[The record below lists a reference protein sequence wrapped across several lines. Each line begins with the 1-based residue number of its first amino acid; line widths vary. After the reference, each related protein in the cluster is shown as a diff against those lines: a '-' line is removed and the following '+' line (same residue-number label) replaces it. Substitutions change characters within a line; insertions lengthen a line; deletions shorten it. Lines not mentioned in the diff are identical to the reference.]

1 MLLGDA
7 AAAGPGTAGLWGPGP
22 GLGPSRPAPPERLRV
37 LSCPALPGGGGA
49 QRSPSRAPA
58 MQRYHVL
65 EMIGEGSFGRVYKG
79 RRKHSAQ
86 VVALK
91 FIPKVGRSE
100 KELKN
105 LQREIEIMRGLHHP
119 NIIQMLDSFE
129 TDKEV
134 VVVTDYAEG
143 ELFQILEDDGSLPED
158 QVQTIAAQLV
168 SALYYLHSHRILHR
182 DMKPQNILLGK
193 DGVVKLCDFGF
204 ARAMSIHTMVLTSIK
219 GTPLYMSPELV
230 EERPYDHTADLWS
243 VGCILY
249 ELFVG
254 TPPFYTSSIFQLVNL
269 IVKDPIKWP
278 EAISPVFKSFLQGL
292 LMKDP
297 RQRLSW
303 PELLSH
309 PFIAGQVTVIDDTE
323 EHGISNP
330 FTTKLS
336 PELQALKEHQAHSLA
351 PRSGQSRILRK
362 ARQKMAE
369 EAQKKGQ
376 RKEGDATTKDSG
388 KGCPGH
394 RPRAAPGKG
403 ALTEGD
409 PPAASKENNPCVL
422 QGKSIMAEWEL
433 EEPPLNPR
441 EHSITGDYERE
452 LPGAGA
458 PLQPGICRAEPRG
471 RCSIETMDL
480 ESEELESDEEWQHLV
495 EITEPLVMQLSTP
508 LSLLRDLAFR
518 HRVQSRLADSAQQVL
533 EGMLEGA
540 SRLRPVLRVM
550 GNLLATQCDSE
561 LLDHFCRELNVP
573 LSLLCLAKQILESGS
588 TKQASLRR
596 GRSQQQRIPLQW
608 CWDGHQTIP
617 LAVSFW
623 ILQQPWCIMVLTDLF
638 TVTTVYFSSE
648 CSLEESG
655 QKDSL
660 QAFQECA
667 GCFLALLP
675 ELLAEPADSEMRLCQ
690 QSLLCFTLLCESL
703 DATCPSVS
711 APFYASLREKH
722 QPLLN
727 RLLQGSISEQ
737 PALQGAVM
745 EAKSAH
751 DQSLRLADLFT
762 AALAAACSVPLERNS
777 CWEAKQQVAQEVA
790 EKLMKG
796 ESQQLGKLLGRL
808 EDPSCSLKV
817 LKILYAGCHASLSLC
832 QHLGRSQRFWGSLMQ
847 LSKGKVPMMGVAQG
861 AACEASL
868 YLLALL
874 TLQLQASPPR
884 PEEVVT
890 LAMDLITQSPVISL
904 VGAAAFLLTQLSQH
918 GMALELRGE
927 EILPVVTNMLTAHAE
942 LQLPLP
948 MGAGLY
954 DGIFFLLLKL
964 LAQEDMAV
972 EQGFA
977 DSELWSVVWHCVA
990 VVLHVGS
997 DRAVLDGE
1005 GDPSGAGHPV
1015 AEPDWNLLSPQGTL
1029 LFLRLALFVFTHES
1043 HQCLPQLTQS
1053 HGVLMV
1059 TLKRLLS
1066 PGFLACLAQTQ
1077 AGEGGDPELVPAVV
1091 IQACQLLCF
1100 PFALDVDGDTLS
1112 LVMEAVRDAQIP
1124 AQLLQVCSHHLPLS
1138 CTELPMSLLCH
1149 LVVSDELVIDQMMKV
1164 AAASEHIVAFLTSA
1178 LFTDSLVL
1186 TSDLLSLLTHVARA
1200 CPEHLPFLQRILR
1213 GSDMAKQPLT
1223 HLLGHQ
1229 QHPIRAKTC
1238 NLLGNLLRHGHG
1250 FPQALQSQPSLLEG
1264 LLGCLA
1270 DQEESVRKAASFA
1283 VGNAAYHTPSPAGT
1297 LGRAVPRLTQ
1307 LLSDTQARTR
1317 CNAALA
1323 LGNLGRCSAELGDL
1337 LIESRAPHV
1346 LLEVACRDPWES
1358 VREGALAALRALS
1371 QHPGIRQVLLS
1382 LRAAEKLATLA
1393 GGDLQPAA
1401 GGSLRPLSAHH
1412 CKKLLRL
1419 LVPLHGICGSGA
1431 GTTPGTP
1438 DPGESAALP
1447 RC

>member
-1 MLLGDA
+1 M
-7 AAAGPGTAGLWGPGP
+7 
-22 GLGPSRPAPPERLRV
+22 EK
-37 LSCPALPGGGGA
+37 
-49 QRSPSRAPA
+49 
-58 MQRYHVL
+58 YHVL

-254 TPPFYTSSIFQLVNL
+254 TPPFYTSSIFQLVSL
-269 IVKDPIKWP
+269 IVKDPVKWP

-297 RQRLSW
+297 CQRLSW

-309 PFIAGQVTVIDDTE
+309 PFIAGRVTVIDDTE

-330 FTTKLS
+330 FTTKLP
-336 PELQALKEHQAHSLA
+336 PELQALKEQQAHSLA

-369 EAQKKGQ
+369 EAQKKEQ
-376 RKEGDATTKDSG
+376 LKAGDASVKSSG

-394 RPRAAPGKG
+394 GRRAALRK
-403 ALTEGD
+403 AAIMEGE
-409 PPAASKENNPCVL
+409 PLAASKEKNPSVL
-422 QGKSIMAEWEL
+422 QGKSSMAEWDL
-433 EEPPLNPR
+433 EEPPPNPR
-441 EHSITGDYERE
+441 EHSITRDYERE
-452 LPGAGA
+452 FPGAEA
-458 PLQPGICRAEPRG
+458 SLQPVAGRAEPWHR
-471 RCSIETMDL
+471 RSIETVDL
-480 ESEELESDEEWQHLV
+480 ESEELESDEEWQHLI
-495 EITEPLVMQLSTP
+495 EATEPSTMKLNTT
-508 LSLLRDLAFR
+508 LSLLRDPAFW
-518 HRVQSRLADSAQQVL
+518 HCVQARLRDSAQQVL

-540 SRLRPVLRVM
+540 SRLRPMLRVV
-550 GNLLATQCDSE
+550 GNLLATRCDSE
-561 LLDHFCRELNVP
+561 LLGYFCRELNVP

-588 TKQASLRR
+588 TKQ
-596 GRSQQQRIPLQW
+596 
-608 CWDGHQTIP
+608 
-617 LAVSFW
+617 
-623 ILQQPWCIMVLTDLF
+623 QPWCVAVLTDLLM
-638 TVTTVYFSSE
+638 VTTVYFSSE

-660 QAFQECA
+660 QAFQESA
-667 GCFLALLP
+667 SCFLTLLP
-675 ELLAEPADSEMRLCQ
+675 ELLAEPADNEMRLCQ
-690 QSLLCFTLLCESL
+690 QSLLCFHLLCESL
-703 DATCPSVS
+703 DVMCPSIS
-711 APFYASLREKH
+711 APIYASLREEH
-722 QPLLN
+722 RPLLN
-727 RLLQGSISEQ
+727 RILQGSISEQ
-737 PALQGAVM
+737 PALRGAAM

-751 DQSLRLADLFT
+751 DQSSSVADVFT
-762 AALAAACSVPLERNS
+762 AALAAACSIPLERNG

-790 EKLMKG
+790 AKLMEG
-796 ESQQLGKLLGRL
+796 DSQQLGRLLGRL
-808 EDPSCSLKV
+808 EHPSCSLNV
-817 LKILYAGCHASLSLC
+817 LKILYASCHASLSLC
-832 QHLGRSQRFWGSLMQ
+832 QHLGRSQQLWGSLMQ
-847 LSKGKVPMMGVAQG
+847 LSKGKVPVAEVVQE

-884 PEEVVT
+884 PEEVAT
-890 LAMDLITQSPVISL
+890 LAMDLIIQSPVVSL
-904 VGAAAFLLTQLSQH
+904 VGAAAFLMTQLSQH
-918 GMALELRGE
+918 GVTLELKGE
-927 EILPVVTNMLTAHAE
+927 EILPVVTNALRAPAE
-942 LQLPLP
+942 LQLPPPL
-948 MGAGLY
+948 GAGLY

-964 LAQEDMAV
+964 LAQEDM

-977 DSELWSVVWHCVA
+977 ASELWSVVWHCVA
-990 VVLHVGS
+990 AVLHVSS
-997 DRAVLDGE
+997 DGAALE
-1005 GDPSGAGHPV
+1005 GDIPVADHPM

-1029 LFLRLALFVFTHES
+1029 LFLSLALFVFTRES
-1043 HQCLPQLTQS
+1043 HQCLPQLAQS

-1077 AGEGGDPELVPAVV
+1077 AGEDGDPELVPAVV

-1100 PFALDVDGDTLS
+1100 PFALDVDGDTLA
-1112 LVMEAVRDAQIP
+1112 LVLEAVRDAQIP
-1124 AQLLQVCSHHLPLS
+1124 AQLLQVCSRYLPFS
-1138 CTELPMSLLCH
+1138 YTELPMSLLCH
-1149 LVVSDELVIDQMMKV
+1149 LVVADEQVIDQMV
-1164 AAASEHIVAFLTSA
+1164 RAATASEHVTAFLMSA
-1178 LFTDSLVL
+1178 LFSGSLTL

-1200 CPEHLPFLQRILR
+1200 RPEHLPFLQRILS
-1213 GSDMAKQPLT
+1213 GSDVADQPLT
-1223 HLLGHQ
+1223 RLLGHR
-1229 QHPIRAKTC
+1229 QHLIRAKTC
-1238 NLLGNLLRHGHG
+1238 NLLGNLLQHGHS
-1250 FPQALQSQPSLLEG
+1250 FPQVLQKQPGLLEN
-1264 LLGCLA
+1264 LLGCLV

-1283 VGNAAYHTPSPAGT
+1283 VGNAAYHESLPVGT
-1297 LGRAVPRLTQ
+1297 LGRAVPRLTR
-1307 LLSDTQARTR
+1307 LLRDTQARTR
-1317 CNAALA
+1317 CNAASA
-1323 LGNLGRCSAELGDL
+1323 LGNLGRRSAELGDL

-1346 LLEVACRDPWES
+1346 LLEVACWDPRES
-1358 VREGALAALRALS
+1358 VREGALVALRALS
-1371 QHPGIRQVLLS
+1371 QHPGIQQVLLS
-1382 LRAAEKLATLA
+1382 LRATEKLAVLA
-1393 GGDLQPAA
+1393 SGDSQLAA
-1401 GGSLRPLSAHH
+1401 GDGPRPPSARH
-1412 CKKLLRL
+1412 CEKLLRFL
-1419 LVPLHGICGSGA
+1419 APLR
-1431 GTTPGTP
+1431 GT
-1438 DPGESAALP
+1438 
-1447 RC
+1447 

>member
-1 MLLGDA
+1 M
-7 AAAGPGTAGLWGPGP
+7 
-22 GLGPSRPAPPERLRV
+22 EK
-37 LSCPALPGGGGA
+37 
-49 QRSPSRAPA
+49 
-58 MQRYHVL
+58 YHVL

-79 RRKHSAQ
+79 RRKRSAQ

-254 TPPFYTSSIFQLVNL
+254 TPPFYTSSIFQLISL

-309 PFIAGQVTVIDDTE
+309 PFIAGRVTVIDDIE

-336 PELQALKEHQAHSLA
+336 PELQALKEQQAHSLA

-376 RKEGDATTKDSG
+376 LKADDASSKDSG

-394 RPRAAPGKG
+394 RPRAAAGKAG
-403 ALTEGD
+403 LVEGE
-409 PPAASKENNPCVL
+409 PPAASKEKNPSVL
-422 QGKSIMAEWEL
+422 QGKSSTAEWEL
-433 EEPPLNPR
+433 EEPPPNPR
-441 EHSITGDYERE
+441 EHTITQDYERE
-452 LPGAGA
+452 FPGARATPQPGAG
-458 PLQPGICRAEPRG
+458 RAEPRG
-471 RCSIETMDL
+471 RRSIETVDL
-480 ESEELESDEEWQHLV
+480 ESEEVESDEEWQHLI
-495 EITEPLVMQLSTP
+495 EATEPLAMQLSTP
-508 LSLLRDLAFR
+508 LSLLRDLAFQ
-518 HRVQSRLADSAQQVL
+518 HRVQARLADSAQQVL

-550 GNLLATQCDSE
+550 GNLLATRCDSE

-573 LSLLCLAKQILESGS
+573 LSLLFLAKQILESGS
-588 TKQASLRR
+588 TKQ
-596 GRSQQQRIPLQW
+596 
-608 CWDGHQTIP
+608 
-617 LAVSFW
+617 
-623 ILQQPWCIMVLTDLF
+623 QPWCITVLTDLLM
-638 TVTTVYFSSE
+638 VTTVYFSSE

-667 GCFLALLP
+667 GSFLALLP

-711 APFYASLREKH
+711 VPFYASLREER

-737 PALQGAVM
+737 PALRGSAM
-745 EAKSAH
+745 EAKSGH
-751 DQSLRLADLFT
+751 DHSLHVADLFM
-762 AALAAACSVPLERNS
+762 AALAAACSIPLERNS
-777 CWEAKQQVAQEVA
+777 CREAKQQVARDVA
-790 EKLMKG
+790 EKLVEG
-796 ESQQLGKLLGRL
+796 ESKQLGRLLGRL
-808 EDPSCSLKV
+808 EHPSCSLNV
-817 LKILYAGCHASLSLC
+817 LKILYAGCHASPSLC
-832 QHLGRSQRFWGSLMQ
+832 QHLGRSQQLWGSLMQ
-847 LSKGKVPMMGVAQG
+847 LSKGKVPVAEVAQG

-884 PEEVVT
+884 LEDVVT
-890 LAMDLITQSPVISL
+890 LAMDLITQSPVVSR
-904 VGAAAFLLTQLSQH
+904 VGAAAFLLTQLSQR
-918 GMALELRGE
+918 GVALELGGE
-927 EILPVVTNMLTAHAE
+927 EILLVVTNTLTAPAE
-942 LQLPLP
+942 LQLPPP

-964 LAQEDMAV
+964 IAQKDVAV
-972 EQGFA
+972 EQDFA
-977 DSELWSVVWHCVA
+977 ASELWSVVWHCVA
-990 VVLHVGS
+990 VVLRVGS
-997 DRAVLDGE
+997 DRAVLE
-1005 GDPSGAGHPV
+1005 GDPPGAGHPA

-1029 LFLRLALFVFTHES
+1029 LFLSLALFVFTRES
-1043 HQCLPQLTQS
+1043 HRCLPQLTQS

-1066 PGFLACLAQTQ
+1066 PDFLACLAQTQ
-1077 AGEGGDPELVPAVV
+1077 AGEDGDPELVPAVV

-1100 PFALDVDGDTLS
+1100 PFALDVDGDTLA
-1112 LVMEAVRDAQIP
+1112 LIMEAVRDAQIP
-1124 AQLLQVCSHHLPLS
+1124 AQLLQVCSHHLPFS
-1138 CTELPMSLLCH
+1138 YAELPMSLLCH
-1149 LVVSDELVIDQMMKV
+1149 LVVSDEQVIDQMV
-1164 AAASEHIVAFLTSA
+1164 RAAATSEHIIAFLTSA
-1178 LFTDSLVL
+1178 LFTDSLML
-1186 TSDLLSLLTHVARA
+1186 TTDLLSLLTHVARA

-1213 GSDMAKQPLT
+1213 GSDVADQPLT
-1223 HLLGHQ
+1223 RLLGHR
-1229 QHPIRAKTC
+1229 QHLIRAKTC
-1238 NLLGNLLRHGHG
+1238 NLLGNLLRHSHG
-1250 FPQALQSQPSLLEG
+1250 FPQVLQSQPSLLEG
-1264 LLGCLA
+1264 MLGCLA
-1270 DQEESVRKAASFA
+1270 DREESVRRAASFA
-1283 VGNAAYHTPSPAGT
+1283 VGNAAYHECCPAGT
-1297 LGRAVPRLTQ
+1297 LGRAVPRLTW
-1307 LLSDTQARTR
+1307 LLSDAQARTR
-1317 CNAALA
+1317 CNAASA
-1323 LGNLGRCSAELGDL
+1323 LGNLGRRLEELGDL

-1346 LLEVACRDPWES
+1346 LLEVACQDPRES
-1358 VREGALAALRALS
+1358 VREGALVALRALG
-1371 QHPGIRQVLLS
+1371 QHPGIQQVLLS
-1382 LRAAEKLATLA
+1382 LRATEKLAALA
-1393 GGDLQPAA
+1393 SGDLQPAA
-1401 GGSLRPLSAHH
+1401 GGSPRPSSARH
-1412 CKKLLRL
+1412 CQKLLRL
-1419 LVPLHGICGSGA
+1419 LTPLHS
-1431 GTTPGTP
+1431 T
-1438 DPGESAALP
+1438 
-1447 RC
+1447 

>member
-1 MLLGDA
+1 M
-7 AAAGPGTAGLWGPGP
+7 
-22 GLGPSRPAPPERLRV
+22 EK
-37 LSCPALPGGGGA
+37 
-49 QRSPSRAPA
+49 
-58 MQRYHVL
+58 YHVL

-254 TPPFYTSSIFQLVNL
+254 TPPFYTSSIFQLVSL
-269 IVKDPIKWP
+269 IVKDAVKWP
-278 EAISPVFKSFLQGL
+278 TAISPVFKSFLQGL

-309 PFIAGQVTVIDDTE
+309 PFIAGRVTVIDDTE

-336 PELQALKEHQAHSLA
+336 PELQALKEQQAHSMA

-362 ARQKMAE
+362 ARQKMVE

-376 RKEGDATTKDSG
+376 LKAGDASAKDSG

-394 RPRAAPGKG
+394 RPRAAPGKA
-403 ALTEGD
+403 ALGEGE
-409 PPAASKENNPCVL
+409 PLAASHEKNPSVL
-422 QGKSIMAEWEL
+422 QGRSSMAEWEL

-441 EHSITGDYERE
+441 EHSITRDYERE
-452 LPGAGA
+452 FPGAGA
-458 PLQPGICRAEPRG
+458 PQPGAGRAEPRG
-471 RCSIETMDL
+471 RRSIETVDL
-480 ESEELESDEEWQHLV
+480 ESEELESDEEWQHLI
-495 EITEPLVMQLSTP
+495 EATEPSAMQLSTP
-508 LSLLRDLAFR
+508 LSLLRDPAFR
-518 HRVQSRLADSAQQVL
+518 HRVQARLADSAQQVL

-540 SRLRPVLRVM
+540 SRLRPALRVV
-550 GNLLATQCDSE
+550 GNLLATRCDSE

-573 LSLLCLAKQILESGS
+573 LSLLCLAKQILENGS
-588 TKQASLRR
+588 TK
-596 GRSQQQRIPLQW
+596 
-608 CWDGHQTIP
+608 
-617 LAVSFW
+617 
-623 ILQQPWCIMVLTDLF
+623 QQPWCITVLTDLLM
-638 TVTTVYFSSE
+638 VTTVYFSSE

-660 QAFQECA
+660 QAFQESA
-667 GCFLALLP
+667 GCFLALLL

-703 DATCPSVS
+703 DATYPSVS
-711 APFYASLREKH
+711 APFYASLREEH

-727 RLLQGSISEQ
+727 RLLQGTISEQ
-737 PALQGAVM
+737 PALRGAAM

-751 DQSLRLADLFT
+751 DQSPCVADLFT
-762 AALAAACSVPLERNS
+762 AALAAACSIPLERNG
-777 CWEAKQQVAQEVA
+777 CREAKQQVAREVA
-790 EKLMKG
+790 EKLMEG
-796 ESQQLGKLLGRL
+796 ESQQLGRLLGRL
-808 EDPSCSLKV
+808 EHPSCSLNV
-817 LKILYAGCHASLSLC
+817 LKILYAGCHASPRLC
-832 QHLGRSQRFWGSLMQ
+832 QHLGRSQPLWGSLMQ
-847 LSKGKVPMMGVAQG
+847 LSKGEVPMAEVAQG

-884 PEEVVT
+884 LEEVVT
-890 LAMDLITQSPVISL
+890 LAVDLITQSPVVSL
-904 VGAAAFLLTQLSQH
+904 VGAAVFLLTQLSQH
-918 GMALELRGE
+918 GVTLELGRE
-927 EILPVVTNMLTAHAE
+927 EILPVATNVLTAPAE

-954 DGIFFLLLKL
+954 DGLFFLLLKL
-964 LAQEDMAV
+964 LAQEDVAV

-977 DSELWSVVWHCVA
+977 ASELWSVVWHCVA
-990 VVLHVGS
+990 VVLRVGS
-997 DRAVLDGE
+997 DRAALE
-1005 GDPSGAGHPV
+1005 GDTPGAGHPA

-1029 LFLRLALFVFTHES
+1029 LFLSLALFVFTRES
-1043 HQCLPQLTQS
+1043 HRCLPQLTRS

-1077 AGEGGDPELVPAVV
+1077 AGEDGDPELVPAVV

-1100 PFALDVDGDTLS
+1100 PFALDVDGETLT
-1112 LVMEAVRDAQIP
+1112 LVTEAVRDTQIP
-1124 AQLLQVCSHHLPLS
+1124 AQLLQVCSRHLPFS
-1138 CTELPMSLLCH
+1138 YTELPVSLLCH
-1149 LVVSDELVIDQMMKV
+1149 LVVSDEQVIDQIV
-1164 AAASEHIVAFLTSA
+1164 REAAASEHVIAFLTSA
-1178 LFTDSLVL
+1178 LFSGSLTL
-1186 TSDLLSLLTHVARA
+1186 TTDLLSLLTHVARA

-1213 GSDMAKQPLT
+1213 GSDVADQPLAR
-1223 HLLGHQ
+1223 LLGHQ
-1229 QHPIRAKTC
+1229 QHLIRAKTC
-1238 NLLGNLLRHGHG
+1238 SLLGNLLRHGNG
-1250 FPQALQSQPSLLEG
+1250 FPQALQSQPGLLET

-1270 DQEESVRKAASFA
+1270 DREESVRKAASFA
-1283 VGNAAYHTPSPAGT
+1283 VGNAAYHESSPAGA
-1297 LGRAVPRLTQ
+1297 LGRAVPWLTR
-1307 LLSDTQARTR
+1307 LLSDAQARTR

-1323 LGNLGRCSAELGDL
+1323 LGNLGRRWAELGDL
-1337 LIESRAPHV
+1337 LIESRAPHL
-1346 LLEVACRDPWES
+1346 LLEVACWDPRES
-1358 VREGALAALRALS
+1358 VREGALVALRALS
-1371 QHPGIRQVLLS
+1371 QHPGVQQVLLS
-1382 LRAAEKLATLA
+1382 LRATEKLAALA
-1393 GGDLQPAA
+1393 SGDLQPAA
-1401 GGSLRPLSAHH
+1401 GGSPRPSSARH
-1412 CKKLLRL
+1412 CEKLLRL
-1419 LVPLHGICGSGA
+1419 LAPLRSTCGGRA
-1431 GTTPGTP
+1431 GNAPGPPHPGT
-1438 DPGESAALP
+1438 SAAP
-1447 RC
+1447 HQR

>member
-1 MLLGDA
+1 
-7 AAAGPGTAGLWGPGP
+7 
-22 GLGPSRPAPPERLRV
+22 
-37 LSCPALPGGGGA
+37 
-49 QRSPSRAPA
+49 
-58 MQRYHVL
+58 
-65 EMIGEGSFGRVYKG
+65 G

-254 TPPFYTSSIFQLVNL
+254 TPPFYTSSIFQLVSL

-297 RQRLSW
+297 HQRLSW

-309 PFIAGQVTVIDDTE
+309 PFIAGRVTVIDDTE

-336 PELQALKEHQAHSLA
+336 PELQALKEQQAHSLA

-376 RKEGDATTKDSG
+376 LKAGDASMKDSG
-388 KGCPGH
+388 KGCPGL
-394 RPRAAPGKG
+394 RPRAAPGKA
-403 ALTEGD
+403 ALVEGE
-409 PPAASKENNPCVL
+409 PPAASKEKTPSVL
-422 QGKSIMAEWEL
+422 QGKSSMAEWEL
-433 EEPPLNPR
+433 GEPPPNPR
-441 EHSITGDYERE
+441 EHSITRDYEWE
-452 LPGAGA
+452 FPGAGA
-458 PLQPGICRAEPRG
+458 PPQPGTGRAEPRG
-471 RCSIETMDL
+471 RGSIETVDL
-480 ESEELESDEEWQHLV
+480 ESEELESDEEWQHLI
-495 EITEPLVMQLSTP
+495 EATEPLAMQLSTP
-508 LSLLRDLAFR
+508 LSLLRDLAFQQ
-518 HRVQSRLADSAQQVL
+518 RVQARLADSAQQVL

-540 SRLRPVLRVM
+540 SRLRPVLRVV

-588 TKQASLRR
+588 TKQ
-596 GRSQQQRIPLQW
+596 
-608 CWDGHQTIP
+608 
-617 LAVSFW
+617 
-623 ILQQPWCIMVLTDLF
+623 QPWCIMVLTDLLM
-638 TVTTVYFSSE
+638 VTTVYFSSE

-660 QAFQECA
+660 QAFRESA

-675 ELLAEPADSEMRLCQ
+675 ELLAEPADSKMRLCQ

-711 APFYASLREKH
+711 ASFYAGLREEH

-737 PALQGAVM
+737 PALRGAAM
-745 EAKSAH
+745 EARSAH
-751 DQSLRLADLFT
+751 DQSLCVADLFT
-762 AALAAACSVPLERNS
+762 AALAAACSIPLERNS
-777 CWEAKQQVAQEVA
+777 CRKAKQQVAQEVA
-790 EKLMKG
+790 EKLMEG
-796 ESQQLGKLLGRL
+796 ESQQLGRLLGRL
-808 EDPSCSLKV
+808 EHPSCSLNV
-817 LKILYAGCHASLSLC
+817 LKILYAGC
-832 QHLGRSQRFWGSLMQ
+832 QHLGRSQRLWGSLMQ
-847 LSKGKVPMMGVAQG
+847 LSKAKVLMAAVAQG

-884 PEEVVT
+884 LEEVVT
-890 LAMDLITQSPVISL
+890 LAMDLITQSPVVSL

-918 GMALELRGE
+918 GVALELRGE
-927 EILPVVTNMLTAHAE
+927 EILPVVTNVLTAPAE
-942 LQLPLP
+942 
-948 MGAGLY
+948 
-954 DGIFFLLLKL
+954 
-964 LAQEDMAV
+964 EDVAM

-977 DSELWSVVWHCVA
+977 ASELWSVVWHCVA
-990 VVLHVGS
+990 AVLRVGS
-997 DRAVLDGE
+997 DRAVLE
-1005 GDPSGAGHPV
+1005 GDTPGAGHPT

-1029 LFLRLALFVFTHES
+1029 LFLSLALFVFTRES
-1043 HQCLPQLTQS
+1043 HRCLPQLTQS

-1077 AGEGGDPELVPAVV
+1077 AGEDGDPELVPAVV

-1100 PFALDVDGDTLS
+1100 PFALDVDGDTLA

-1124 AQLLQVCSHHLPLS
+1124 AQLLQVCSHHLPFS
-1138 CTELPMSLLCH
+1138 YTELPMSLLCH
-1149 LVVSDELVIDQMMKV
+1149 LVVSDEQVIDQMV
-1164 AAASEHIVAFLTSA
+1164 RAAAASEHVIAFLTSA
-1178 LFTDSLVL
+1178 LFTDSLTL
-1186 TSDLLSLLTHVARA
+1186 TTDLLSLLTHVARA

-1213 GSDMAKQPLT
+1213 GSDVAGQPLT
-1223 HLLGHQ
+1223 RLLGHR
-1229 QHPIRAKTC
+1229 QHAVRAKTC
-1238 NLLGNLLRHGHG
+1238 
-1250 FPQALQSQPSLLEG
+1250 
-1264 LLGCLA
+1264 
-1270 DQEESVRKAASFA
+1270 A
-1283 VGNAAYHTPSPAGT
+1283 VGNAAYHESLPAGT
-1297 LGRAVPRLTQ
+1297 LGRAVPRLTW
-1307 LLSDTQARTR
+1307 LLSDAQARTR

-1323 LGNLGRCSAELGDL
+1323 LGNLGRRSVELGDL
-1337 LIESRAPHV
+1337 LMESRAPHV
-1346 LLEVACRDPWES
+1346 LRGVPCRDPRES
-1358 VREGALAALRALS
+1358 VREGALVALRALS
-1371 QHPGIRQVLLS
+1371 QHPGIQRGNS
-1382 LRAAEKLATLA
+1382 
-1393 GGDLQPAA
+1393 GGY
-1401 GGSLRPLSAHH
+1401 
-1412 CKKLLRL
+1412 
-1419 LVPLHGICGSGA
+1419 
-1431 GTTPGTP
+1431 
-1438 DPGESAALP
+1438 
-1447 RC
+1447 

>member
-1 MLLGDA
+1 M
-7 AAAGPGTAGLWGPGP
+7 
-22 GLGPSRPAPPERLRV
+22 EK
-37 LSCPALPGGGGA
+37 
-49 QRSPSRAPA
+49 
-58 MQRYHVL
+58 YHVL

-204 ARAMSIHTMVLTSIK
+204 ARSMSIHTMVLTSIK

-254 TPPFYTSSIFQLVNL
+254 TPPFYTSSIFQLVSL

-309 PFIAGQVTVIDDTE
+309 PFIAGRVTVIDDTE
-323 EHGISNP
+323 DHGISNP

-336 PELQALKEHQAHSLA
+336 PELQALKEQQAHSLA

-376 RKEGDATTKDSG
+376 LKAGDASTKDSG
-388 KGCPGH
+388 RGCPGH
-394 RPRAAPGKG
+394 RPRAAPGK
-403 ALTEGD
+403 AVLVEGD
-409 PPAASKENNPCVL
+409 PPAASKEKNPSVL
-422 QGKSIMAEWEL
+422 QGKSSMAEWEL
-433 EEPPLNPR
+433 EEPPPNPR
-441 EHSITGDYERE
+441 EHSITQDYERE
-452 LPGAGA
+452 FPGAGA
-458 PLQPGICRAEPRG
+458 PPQPGAERAEPRG
-471 RCSIETMDL
+471 RHSIETVDL
-480 ESEELESDEEWQHLV
+480 ESEELESDEEWQHLI
-495 EITEPLVMQLSTP
+495 EATEPLAMQLSTP

-518 HRVQSRLADSAQQVL
+518 HRVQTRLADSAQQVL

-550 GNLLATQCDSE
+550 GNLLATRCDSG
-561 LLDHFCRELNVP
+561 LLDHFCQELNVP
-573 LSLLCLAKQILESGS
+573 LSLLCLAKKILESGS
-588 TKQASLRR
+588 TKQ
-596 GRSQQQRIPLQW
+596 
-608 CWDGHQTIP
+608 
-617 LAVSFW
+617 
-623 ILQQPWCIMVLTDLF
+623 QPWCITVLTDLLM
-638 TVTTVYFSSE
+638 VTTVYFSSE

-660 QAFQECA
+660 QAFRKCA
-667 GCFLALLP
+667 GCFLALMP

-703 DATCPSVS
+703 DATCPSIS
-711 APFYASLREKH
+711 APFYASLREEH

-737 PALQGAVM
+737 PALRGAVM

-751 DQSLRLADLFT
+751 DQSLRVADLFM
-762 AALAAACSVPLERNS
+762 AALAAVCSIPLERSS
-777 CWEAKQQVAQEVA
+777 CRGAKQQVAQEIA
-790 EKLMKG
+790 EKLMEG
-796 ESQQLGKLLGRL
+796 ESQQLGRLLGRL
-808 EDPSCSLKV
+808 EHSSCSLNV

-832 QHLGRSQRFWGSLMQ
+832 QHLGRSQRLWGSLMQ
-847 LSKGKVPMMGVAQG
+847 LSEGKVPMVEVAQE

-874 TLQLQASPPR
+874 TLRLQASPPR
-884 PEEVVT
+884 LEEVVT
-890 LAMDLITQSPVISL
+890 LAMDLITQSPVVSL

-918 GMALELRGE
+918 GVALELKGE
-927 EILPVVTNMLTAHAE
+927 EILPVVTNALTAPVE
-942 LQLPLP
+942 LQLPPP

-964 LAQEDMAV
+964 LAQEDLAV
-972 EQGFA
+972 ERGFA
-977 DSELWSVVWHCVA
+977 ASELWSVVWHCVA
-990 VVLHVGS
+990 AVLRVGS
-997 DRAVLDGE
+997 DRAVLE
-1005 GDPSGAGHPV
+1005 GDPPGAGHPA

-1029 LFLRLALFVFTHES
+1029 LFLSLALFVFTRES
-1043 HQCLPQLTQS
+1043 HRCLPQLTQS

-1066 PGFLACLAQTQ
+1066 PGFLACLAQMQ
-1077 AGEGGDPELVPAVV
+1077 AGEDGDPELVPAVV

-1100 PFALDVDGDTLS
+1100 PFALDMDGDTLA
-1112 LVMEAVRDAQIP
+1112 LVVEAVRDAQIP
-1124 AQLLQVCSHHLPLS
+1124 AQLLQVCSHHLPFS
-1138 CTELPMSLLCH
+1138 YTELPMSLLCH
-1149 LVVSDELVIDQMMKV
+1149 LVVSDEQVIDQMV
-1164 AAASEHIVAFLTSA
+1164 RAATASEHIVAFLTSA
-1178 LFTDSLVL
+1178 LFTDSLTL
-1186 TSDLLSLLTHVARA
+1186 TADLLSLLTHVARA

-1213 GSDMAKQPLT
+1213 GLDVADQPLT
-1223 HLLGHQ
+1223 RLLGHR
-1229 QHPIRAKTC
+1229 QHLIRAKTC
-1238 NLLGNLLRHGHG
+1238 NLLGNLLRHGHS
-1250 FPQALQSQPSLLEG
+1250 FPQTLQSQPGLLES

-1270 DQEESVRKAASFA
+1270 DREESVRKAASFA
-1283 VGNAAYHTPSPAGT
+1283 VGNAAYHESSPART
-1297 LGRAVPRLTQ
+1297 LGRAVPRLTR
-1307 LLSDTQARTR
+1307 LLSDAQARTR
-1317 CNAALA
+1317 CNAASA
-1323 LGNLGRCSAELGDL
+1323 LGNLGRRSAELGDL

-1358 VREGALAALRALS
+1358 VREGALVALRALS
-1371 QHPGIRQVLLS
+1371 QHPGIQQVLLS
-1382 LRAAEKLATLA
+1382 LRATEKLAALA
-1393 GGDLQPAA
+1393 SGDLQPTA
-1401 GGSLRPLSAHH
+1401 GGSPRPSSARH
-1412 CKKLLRL
+1412 CEKLLRL
-1419 LVPLHGICGSGA
+1419 LTPLRS
-1431 GTTPGTP
+1431 T
-1438 DPGESAALP
+1438 
-1447 RC
+1447 